1 MFVPAILVITLIY
14 IVVCHLTDFR
24 TDSKGDKQLIDSI
37 MEDDVKTTLIEPLYY
52 TFKQKSYR
60 FKGSKF
66 AILDDVNNQ
75 VRSISGES
83 VMHYI
88 LWTLMAA
95 SVILEMV
102 LFSPKLGDMNLPG
115 EKPTVEGVVKQLQ
128 GVTQDENDAQQET
141 EDTENTANPAE

>member
-1 MFVPAILVITLIY
+1 
-14 IVVCHLTDFR
+14 
-24 TDSKGDKQLIDSI
+24 
-37 MEDDVKTTLIEPLYY
+37 
-52 TFKQKSYR
+52 
-60 FKGSKF
+60 
-66 AILDDVNNQ
+66 
-75 VRSISGES
+75 
-83 VMHYI
+83 MHYI